1 MAEIV
6 RQAQVIKNIIALLA
20 KEFGY
25 KVYADEVK
33 EDFQKPCFFI
43 SATSVMTPQSVN
55 WLQKEL
61 TVTLTYYAKASE
73 KNEVHYMDVVDRVQL
88 LFQVGIQVNERYLKI
103 DSVEDDRVGEE
114 DDILQITI
122 TIPYLERT
130 TGTDTPADLIEEV
143 DMDITNGQQERD
155 SGNIDKD
162 YVGIGGN
169 ENG

>member
-1 MAEIV
+1 MADIV
-6 RQAQVIKNIIALLA
+6 RQAQVIKNIISLV
-20 KEFGY
+20 KNEI
-25 KVYADEVK
+25 KCDVYSDEVK
-33 EDFQKPCFFI
+33 EDFRKPCFFI
-43 SATSVMTPQSVN
+43 AATSVMTPQSVN

-73 KNEVHYMDVVDRVQL
+73 KNEIHYMDIVDRIQL
-88 LFQVGIQVNERYLKI
+88 LFQVGIQVNDRYLKI

-130 TGTDTPADLIEEV
+130 TGTDTTADLIEEV
-143 DMDITNGQQERD
+143 DMDITNGQQEHD